1 MKDARE
7 TVLALAPKGFN
18 ISLSSCFSYTQ
29 NYREGTH
36 QAKRHHSGKGVNAC
50 ISLHKPPRVGVEKF
64 VINLRWSTHN
74 VNLSMDYAYL
84 HSQNVMIDSK
94 DAKAKV
100 QADVSPVQR
109 PGRTWRKIT
118 LPDHDWSGLAHN
130 SITPMAH
137 LFMETEMQLEETTDE
152 DDYYSVKRSGAAA
165 ILLNLSYFEPEIV
178 QRVFNEIFLLLKN
191 PALDKHF
198 RNPETGKLKEH
209 FIIVVDNGASEAPS
223 NSLVKM
229 WLVRMARVLGLKS
242 ITQKSFAEYHSKRNP
257 VERVHA
263 VENRVLSNE
272 VFTSKGVHKDYLKGD
287 QQHLENMEHMAGE
300 VKKCLE
306 KAQYGGRPIVTQRG
320 IRPEENFVFNDED
333 QLLNFLGR
341 SEWLKNED
349 VGRYYPRQNK
359 LWQEVTLVWNLDA
372 DFSGCYREDYQIL
385 ENTLD
390 EEGENTCWADKYST
404 TVLNRDIEIAQEHVK
419 GLTSQPIPD
428 YVRWY
433 NTGGEL
439 HYVQLEKLTYLETEI
454 VDATPGAFLPSKV
467 LDITYKVF
475 KHDVNNIIRGIAF
488 LSWCTEDEVSRYFI
502 EQSEKLDK
510 AFENA
515 KERDYWRQHDLYK
528 KNNKTELKRLC
539 QEHKLSP
546 EGKKH
551 EIVKRVVEKLGL
563 PRPPSLERYDG
574 DLERISSSITELS
587 HMSVYRL
594 REILRY
600 HNVLDCGTKDELAVR
615 VGMLV
620 SGTGRL
626 AFQREVLAIKNLITA
641 TKTLIYHQKRLYLS
655 DPEVI
660 HKRRS
665 FSTPTSPTLST
676 SRPRDSA
683 SIFSKK
689 TKACIQIPDDITLE
703 NLKDVLHPMESE
715 IVLYDKSTV
724 KDKGVQITSLQ
735 ERIKAV
741 RSVGANVLVFWT
753 KEEIGDTGWKSG
765 KTIIYIIKYSF
776 QI

>member
-1 MKDARE
+1 M
-7 TVLALAPKGFN
+7 
-18 ISLSSCFSYTQ
+18 
-29 NYREGTH
+29 
-36 QAKRHHSGKGVNAC
+36 
-50 ISLHKPPRVGVEKF
+50 
-64 VINLRWSTHN
+64 
-74 VNLSMDYAYL
+74 
-84 HSQNVMIDSK
+84 
-94 DAKAKV
+94 
-100 QADVSPVQR
+100 
-109 PGRTWRKIT
+109 
-118 LPDHDWSGLAHN
+118 
-130 SITPMAH
+130 
-137 LFMETEMQLEETTDE
+137 
-152 DDYYSVKRSGAAA
+152 
-165 ILLNLSYFEPEIV
+165 
-178 QRVFNEIFLLLKN
+178 
-191 PALDKHF
+191 
-198 RNPETGKLKEH
+198 
-209 FIIVVDNGASEAPS
+209 
-223 NSLVKM
+223 
-229 WLVRMARVLGLKS
+229 
-242 ITQKSFAEYHSKRNP
+242 
-257 VERVHA
+257 
-263 VENRVLSNE
+263 
-272 VFTSKGVHKDYLKGD
+272 
-287 QQHLENMEHMAGE
+287 
-300 VKKCLE
+300 
-306 KAQYGGRPIVTQRG
+306 
-320 IRPEENFVFNDED
+320 
-333 QLLNFLGR
+333 
-341 SEWLKNED
+341 
-349 VGRYYPRQNK
+349 
-359 LWQEVTLVWNLDA
+359 
-372 DFSGCYREDYQIL
+372 
-385 ENTLD
+385 
-390 EEGENTCWADKYST
+390 
-404 TVLNRDIEIAQEHVK
+404 NRDIEIAQEHVK

-655 DPEVI
+655 DPKVI

-741 RSVGANVLVFWT
+741 RSVGANVLAFWT